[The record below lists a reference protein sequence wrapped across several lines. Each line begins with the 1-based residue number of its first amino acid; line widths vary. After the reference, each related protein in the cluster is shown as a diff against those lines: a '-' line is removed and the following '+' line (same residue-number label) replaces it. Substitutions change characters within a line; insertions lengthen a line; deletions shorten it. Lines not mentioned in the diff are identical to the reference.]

1 LFLTLIAAP
10 LSTFIFSLPNL
21 SKSKALVI
29 IHRFFSLSLV
39 LCFLLWMAS
48 PTESNSKD
56 AVEAASG
63 LTNDGANAATGWDNH
78 GWFYISVRVG
88 FFLWV

>member
-1 LFLTLIAAP
+1 MSHGLTHTIA
-10 LSTFIFSLPNL
+10 
-21 SKSKALVI
+21 
-29 IHRFFSLSLV
+29 
-39 LCFLLWMAS
+39 
-48 PTESNSKD
+48 SKD

-63 LTNDGANAATGWDNH
+63 LIKDPIFGVDGANPATGWDNH